1 MLRNGALEQALGLE
15 LAENLLKDLAD
26 MHDPPT
32 TDGLVNL
39 VAREA
44 DRTAGDV
51 WPTGEDQER

>member
-15 LAENLLKDLAD
+15 LAENLSKDLAD

-44 DRTAGDV
+44 D
-51 WPTGEDQER
+51 